1 MGLER
6 RAETMTYVGIDPG
19 LGGAVAWIEM
29 SCFHAH
35 VVPTPTM
42 AKGKSGR
49 QYDMPACWDLLN
61 KIRLENQPSGW
72 TFICLELAQ
81 AMPPSVQGRAQG
93 LVSSF
98 NTGSGWGFWQG
109 LLTALPQCR
118 WQIVHPRTWQKLILA
133 GVPHAK
139 GETKSA
145 SILVAKRL
153 FGGVSLKRTDKCRK
167 DCDGMSDALLLAE
180 HGRRIHS
187 GKEE

>member
-1 MGLER
+1 MIH
-6 RAETMTYVGIDPG
+6 VGIDPG
-19 LGGAVAWIEM
+19 LGGAVAWLTEPGGGLKP
-29 SCFHAH
+29 H

-98 NTGSGWGFWQG
+98 NTGAGWGFWQG
-109 LLTALPQCR
+109 LLTALPQCQ
-118 WQIVHPRTWQKLILA
+118 WQIVHPRTWQKPILA

-153 FGGVSLKRTDKCRK
+153 FGGGVSLKRTGRCRK
-167 DCDGMSDALLLAE
+167 DDDGMSDALLLAE
-180 HGRRIHS
+180 YGRRIHS